1 MPYPNT
7 SSGSTT
13 ERGADGAGD
22 GNVNPAGVPIV
33 FGAPIGVTSAAV
45 APRATKD
52 GRRAL
57 PPPRSLRSVVFA
69 VGVPVVVS
77 LEVFG

>member
-1 MPYPNT
+1 
-7 SSGSTT
+7 
-13 ERGADGAGD
+13 
-22 GNVNPAGVPIV
+22 VNPAGVPIV

-45 APRATKD
+45 APLLATKD

-57 PPPRSLRSVVFA
+57 PPPKSLRPVVFA

-77 LEVFG
+77 VSLEVFG

>member
-1 MPYPNT
+1 
-7 SSGSTT
+7 
-13 ERGADGAGD
+13 
-22 GNVNPAGVPIV
+22 V

-45 APRATKD
+45 APLLATKD

-57 PPPRSLRSVVFA
+57 PPPKSLRPVVFA

-77 LEVFG
+77 VSLEVFG